1 MLGQQFSIIP
11 ITEIPYN
18 PQGYDIV
25 EQVHG
30 TLKQYLHKTKNGGII
45 PEYFTQLFKSSSFHF
60 KFLKFG
66 CQGTL

>member
-30 TLKQYLHKTKNGGII
+30 TLKQYLHKKMG
-45 PEYFTQLFKSSSFHF
+45 EL
-60 KFLKFG
+60 
-66 CQGTL
+66 

>member
-30 TLKQYLHKTKNGGII
+30 TLKQYLLKQTK
-45 PEYFTQLFKSSSFHF
+45 
-60 KFLKFG
+60 
-66 CQGTL
+66 QGELYSHTHYVNHTFYY

>member
-30 TLKQYLHKTKNGGII
+30 TLKQYLHKTKKWGNYTRVLHTII
-45 PEYFTQLFKSSSFHF
+45 QIKLFSF
-60 KFLKFG
+60 
-66 CQGTL
+66 

>member
-45 PEYFTQLFKSSSFHF
+45 PVLHTII
-60 KFLKFG
+60 
-66 CQGTL
+66 

>member
-30 TLKQYLHKTKNGGII
+30 TLKQYLHKLKRGELYPCTSNN
-45 PEYFTQLFKSSSFHF
+45 YLNQALFILNF
-60 KFLKFG
+60 
-66 CQGTL
+66 